1 MFRNRAARTAGFAGL
16 IRSTRRFA
24 LQHQKEMLRDKAA
37 RRKLVYL
44 FISFNVFI
52 LEAIGHFDRGT
63 FGIN

>member
-1 MFRNRAARTAGFAGL
+1 LFRNRAARTAGFAGL

-24 LQHQKEMLRDKAA
+24 LQRQKEILQDKTA

-52 LEAIGHFDRGT
+52 LEAVGHFDGET
-63 FGIN
+63 FGS

>member
-1 MFRNRAARTAGFAGL
+1 MFRNRVARTAGFAGL

-24 LQHQKEMLRDKAA
+24 LRHQKEMLQHKTA

-52 LEAIGHFDRGT
+52 PEAELT
-63 FGIN
+63 LTK